1 MITRA
6 LLLLALLAPVPCLA
20 QLEGAID
27 VHIHSAPDSRPR
39 SVTAIEAASMARRY
53 GMRAIVLK
61 NHFTETAS
69 LAYVVSQVVPGIEV
83 YGGISLDRTV
93 GGVNPSAVE
102 NMANMTGRL
111 GRIVWMPTFDSVH
124 DLLSDTPAADRVAV
138 SRNGELLP
146 EVLRVLEIIKQYDL
160 TLATGHSGPEDSLL
174 LIRAAKAAGIE
185 RIVVTHPASPR
196 IEMSI
201 PMQNEAAGL
210 GALLEYPIALGL
222 ADGELPFDEFVAD
235 IRAVGPEHVV
245 LSTDLGQPLRPT
257 PADGFAGMLGRLA
270 AAGFTHAELDVM
282 SKQNPASLLGL
293 EVKRR

>member
-1 MITRA
+1 MLARA

-27 VHIHSAPDSRPR
+27 IHIHSAPDSRPR
-39 SVTAIEAASMARRY
+39 SVTAIEAASMAHRY

-83 YGGISLDRTV
+83 FGGISLDRTV

-102 NMANMTGRL
+102 NMANMTGGL
-111 GRIVWMPTFDSVH
+111 GRIVWMPTFDSEH
-124 DLLSDTPAADRVAV
+124 DLLSDTPAADRVPV
-138 SRNGELLP
+138 SRDGVLLP
-146 EVLRVLEIIKQYDL
+146 EALRVLAIIKQHDL

-185 RIVVTHPASPR
+185 RIVVTHPSSPR
-196 IEMSI
+196 IDMSI
-201 PMQNEAAGL
+201 PMQNEAARL
-210 GALLEYPIALGL
+210 GALLEYPIALAL
-222 ADGELPFDEFVAD
+222 PDGGVPFEEFVAQ
-235 IRAVGPEHVV
+235 IRAVGTENVV

-257 PADGFAGMLGRLA
+257 PADGFAGMLAKLA
-270 AAGFTHAELDVM
+270 AAGFTHAELDIM
-282 SKQNPASLLGL
+282 SKQNPAKLLGL
-293 EVKRR
+293 ETRR